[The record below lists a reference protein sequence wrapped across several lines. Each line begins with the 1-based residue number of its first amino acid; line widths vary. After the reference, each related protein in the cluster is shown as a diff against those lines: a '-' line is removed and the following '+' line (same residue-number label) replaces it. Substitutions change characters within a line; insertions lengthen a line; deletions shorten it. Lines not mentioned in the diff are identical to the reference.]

1 MGNLL
6 QTDRANKIIDDQKIA
21 INKLTDL
28 INTIKDNYTVKTNPT
43 ITNPAT
49 SNPPTTSP
57 STTTT
62 SPSTTT
68 TTTTTSP
75 STTTTSPATTTTS
88 PATTTTNPTTTQ
100 QTESFVNFKAVTLN
114 SNPNTEIYNYSNIY
128 NKNVALLDD
137 PNRMTETAFNTY
149 IHLQNNKMLELQN
162 ELKGLETQIQKNK
175 IEPNDIKAFKSMNNS
190 QILNVELYN
199 DKNTNLATK
208 LPNYLIYGNN
218 GCLEYENNN
227 ESNESNEAPT
237 WKFTSCDANN
247 IKQQFVSNKVKDL
260 NTYNKY
266 IDDNNIENRLNDDS
280 NILFGFNVIN
290 PINSTQ
296 KCLQLN
302 NDGVSIMP
310 CTLDFDQRFKPSY
323 TTVHQ

>member
-6 QTDRANKIIDDQKIA
+6 QTDRANKIIDDQNIA

-43 ITNPAT
+43 ITNPT
-49 SNPPTTSP
+49 TTNPPTTSP

-290 PINSTQ
+290 PINNTQ